1 MQKVPPIEKGKE
13 ENKRKESSACGNPT
27 KGIAKRETSI
37 FHQEK
42 STGNKKEVE
51 ENGRGRSSTCGQT
64 TRSIVKKVEEKSGIY
79 LMTKGIGT
87 LQRRYS

>member
-37 FHQEK
+37 FH
-42 STGNKKEVE
+42 
-51 ENGRGRSSTCGQT
+51 
-64 TRSIVKKVEEKSGIY
+64 
-79 LMTKGIGT
+79 
-87 LQRRYS
+87 